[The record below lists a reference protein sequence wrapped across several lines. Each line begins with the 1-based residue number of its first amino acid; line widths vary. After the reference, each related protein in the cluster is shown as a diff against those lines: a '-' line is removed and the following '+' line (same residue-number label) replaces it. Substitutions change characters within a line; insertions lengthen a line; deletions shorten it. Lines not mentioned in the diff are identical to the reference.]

1 MNFRQLHTRPIPSTH
16 PGKWRPLALVAVALL
31 ALFSGRELRGQNDAA
46 AAIDDKLL
54 IVPVDGLIDSKKS
67 SSTIS
72 KVKSWLEREP
82 TINWVIF
89 EISSSGG
96 SHDAAIELGDYI
108 FSELRNKTTVAFIP
122 DGAEAT
128 GVAVIPALACREI
141 AMGPKSRLG
150 AGAAEPGSV
159 EEREKAR
166 MAVELYSE
174 RRKRSQLLAGLT
186 VMPARETVY
195 SLRRR
200 VANPAGRY
208 VFWYQADLN
217 NSDPVE
223 RKSEY
228 HTAEKILGRDE
239 LLTLDQAKA
248 FEYDWVRYRGIESGD
263 DRYKSLLLEMN
274 VVLPEESV
282 FVVGRGAIKKK
293 NLSGQGLVDFLNH
306 PLTRFF
312 LVLGIILGITIELK
326 MLGTMVPGAIAIL
339 CFTLLVSGGFFPE
352 SGSLEPTTTWFE
364 VALFL
369 VGLGLIGLELGL
381 MPGIAIFAIAGAL
394 LCFGSLIMIMVP
406 STAIPGGEQLNLKE
420 AFLLISSGLG
430 AAAALFFAILRFLPA
445 SVSDGIVS
453 KSSITGVP
461 DADTAEDSRREK
473 ALLLGKA
480 GICESPLRPAGIISL
495 EDGQRLDVVADGEF
509 IEKGERVVIREYTS
523 TRIVVS
529 RVEETG

>member
-1 MNFRQLHTRPIPSTH
+1 VNPRQLQTHPIPGTH
-16 PGKWRPLALVAVALL
+16 PEKWRPLALVAAALL
-31 ALFSGRELRGQNDAA
+31 ALFSGRELRGQNNEA

-128 GVAVIPALACREI
+128 GAAVIPALACREI

-200 VANPAGRY
+200 AANAAGRY

-274 VVLPEESV
+274 LTLPEESV

-293 NLSGQGLVDFLNH
+293 NLSSQGLVDFLNH
-306 PLTRFF
+306 PLTRFI

-326 MLGTMVPGAIAIL
+326 MLGTMIPGTIALL
-339 CFTLLVSGGFFPE
+339 CFTLLATGGLFPE
-352 SGSLEPTTTWFE
+352 SGALEPTTTWFE
-364 VALFL
+364 IVLFVL
-369 VGLGLIGLELGL
+369 GLALIGLEFGL
-381 MPGIAIFAIAGAL
+381 MPGIAIFAIAGTL
-394 LCFGSLIMIMVP
+394 LCFGSLVMIMVP
-406 STAIPGGEQLNLKE
+406 STAIPGGEQLSLRQ
-420 AFLLISSGLG
+420 AFLLISTGLG
-430 AAAALFFAILRFLPA
+430 AAAVLFFVVLRFLPA
-445 SVSDGIVS
+445 RVSYGIVS
-453 KSSITGVP
+453 DSSIVGVP
-461 DADTAEDSRREK
+461 DADTAEESREQK
-473 ALLLGKA
+473 ALLVGKA
-480 GICESPLRPAGIISL
+480 GVCESPLRPAGIISL
-495 EDGQRLDVVADGEF
+495 EDGRRVDVVADGEF
-509 IEKGERVVIREYTS
+509 IEKGVRVVIRECSS

-529 RVEETG
+529 RAEEAG

>member
-16 PGKWRPLALVAVALL
+16 PGKWRPLALVAAALL

-54 IVPVDGLIDSKKS
+54 IVPVDGPIDSKKS

-82 TINWVIF
+82 TISWVIF

-200 VANPAGRY
+200 AANPAGRY

-228 HTAEKILGRDE
+228 HTAEKILGRNE

-274 VVLPEESV
+274 VVLPEESG

-293 NLSGQGLVDFLNH
+293 IS
-306 PLTRFF
+306 
-312 LVLGIILGITIELK
+312 
-326 MLGTMVPGAIAIL
+326 
-339 CFTLLVSGGFFPE
+339 
-352 SGSLEPTTTWFE
+352 
-364 VALFL
+364 
-369 VGLGLIGLELGL
+369 
-381 MPGIAIFAIAGAL
+381 AGR
-394 LCFGSLIMIMVP
+394 GW
-406 STAIPGGEQLNLKE
+406 
-420 AFLLISSGLG
+420 LIS
-430 AAAALFFAILRFLPA
+430 
-445 SVSDGIVS
+445 
-453 KSSITGVP
+453 
-461 DADTAEDSRREK
+461 
-473 ALLLGKA
+473 
-480 GICESPLRPAGIISL
+480 
-495 EDGQRLDVVADGEF
+495 
-509 IEKGERVVIREYTS
+509 
-523 TRIVVS
+523 
-529 RVEETG
+529 

>member
-1 MNFRQLHTRPIPSTH
+1 MNFRQLHTRPIPSTY
-16 PGKWRPLALVAVALL
+16 PGKLRPLALVAAALL

-128 GVAVIPALACREI
+128 GAAVIPALACREI

-159 EEREKAR
+159 EELEKAR

-200 VANPAGRY
+200 AANAAGRY

-326 MLGTMVPGAIAIL
+326 MLGAMVPGPSRYFVLPCSSAE
-339 CFTLLVSGGFFPE
+339 VFFPRAAHSSPPPPGSRSLSFS
-352 SGSLEPTTTWFE
+352 SGS
-364 VALFL
+364 V
-369 VGLGLIGLELGL
+369 
-381 MPGIAIFAIAGAL
+381 
-394 LCFGSLIMIMVP
+394 
-406 STAIPGGEQLNLKE
+406 
-420 AFLLISSGLG
+420 SS
-430 AAAALFFAILRFLPA
+430 
-445 SVSDGIVS
+445 D
-453 KSSITGVP
+453 SS
-461 DADTAEDSRREK
+461 
-473 ALLLGKA
+473 
-480 GICESPLRPAGIISL
+480 
-495 EDGQRLDVVADGEF
+495 
-509 IEKGERVVIREYTS
+509 
-523 TRIVVS
+523 
-529 RVEETG
+529 